1 MNESDRKIW
10 HESCGFLFF
19 PKHVPKKMKLNQM
32 VKQNDDTHYA
42 EAVSQSCYVAAP
54 ATLSKKRIWHRCFP
68 VNSTKFLRTPFK
80 RTPPVAASNYIVF
93 LIFNFITFVET
104 SFFSLLCQI
113 FVFHLAKLYFCLL
126 TGLWT
131 PLPNMGKITK
141 LDGT

>member
-1 MNESDRKIW
+1 
-10 HESCGFLFF
+10 
-19 PKHVPKKMKLNQM
+19 M

-104 SFFSLLCQI
+104 SFFPYY
-113 FVFHLAKLYFCLL
+113 AKFLYFTWQNFIFAFLQGCE
-126 TGLWT
+126 
-131 PLPNMGKITK
+131 LPSQTWGR
-141 LDGT
+141 